1 MFNNI
6 FITSLI
12 HFWHYPCAFTFYSF
26 PKGLSNMAKKR
37 ICLWQQEIIRT
48 IWFHFHW
55 KSYFLCTPCSFFS
68 LTSSR
73 FYFLFHLTMCRST
86 VLDTSPRLTNHPA
99 VLSFTALRTSK
110 TACCSDLPKCLH
122 SACRSPKKFI
132 SQCNPSLAWYRYVSN
147 ISDCHLK
154 MFIARHL
161 RLDQATKM
169 LQANY
174 RENISVII
182 LSLH

>member
-86 VLDTSPRLTNHPA
+86 VLDTSPRLTIQQSWVSQLSGQVKQPVALTCPSVSIVPADLQKNSFPSATHPWPGTDMLVA
-99 VLSFTALRTSK
+99 YLTVIS
-110 TACCSDLPKCLH
+110 KCL
-122 SACRSPKKFI
+122 
-132 SQCNPSLAWYRYVSN
+132 
-147 ISDCHLK
+147 
-154 MFIARHL
+154 
-161 RLDQATKM
+161 
-169 LQANY
+169 
-174 RENISVII
+174 
-182 LSLH
+182 